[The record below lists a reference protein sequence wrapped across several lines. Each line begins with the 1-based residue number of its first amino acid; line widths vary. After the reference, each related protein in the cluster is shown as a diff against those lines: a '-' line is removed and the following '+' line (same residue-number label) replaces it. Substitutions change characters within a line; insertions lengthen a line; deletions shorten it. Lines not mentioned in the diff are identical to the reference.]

1 LKRDNKQVGMM
12 TEMGLQGGVTRS
24 KQWLFL
30 SSQGPWAS
38 AAPGACVDLLL
49 TAAVFGEHV
58 TLVFIGNGVLQLQT
72 GQDAGGGGQKVLA
85 KQFPA
90 FELYEVNRICA
101 EAAALQQHGLAVADL
116 VLPVDVLD
124 QGQIRTLL
132 DSSDV
137 IFQF

>member
-1 LKRDNKQVGMM
+1 MM
-12 TEMGLQGGVTRS
+12 TEMRVESEVNRS

-38 AAPGACVDLLL
+38 AAPGACLDLLL
-49 TAAVFGEHV
+49 TAAVFGEDV
-58 TLVFIGNGVLQLQT
+58 TLVFIGDGVLQLQT

-90 FELYEVNRICA
+90 FELYEVNRIFA
-101 EAAALQQHGLAVADL
+101 ESAALQHHGLAAADL
-116 VLPVDVLD
+116 VLPVAVLD
-124 QGQIRTLL
+124 QGQLRTLL
-132 DSSDV
+132 DSCDV